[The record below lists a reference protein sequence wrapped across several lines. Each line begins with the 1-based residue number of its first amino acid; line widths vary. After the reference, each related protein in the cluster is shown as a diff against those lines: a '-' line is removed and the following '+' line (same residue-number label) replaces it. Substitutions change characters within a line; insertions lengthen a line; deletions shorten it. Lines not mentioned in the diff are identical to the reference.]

1 MTTLRRS
8 RRSKF
13 PVALTAFAAA
23 AVVLAG
29 CSSGGGGGGGSGASG
44 GGSAST
50 ITLGVLAPLSGANEN
65 GGLAEL
71 HGAQIAVDQINA
83 AGGIKSLG
91 GAKLK
96 LVSADS
102 SSTSTATAISAAQQL
117 VADNPAAILGAVSST
132 LEIPASTV
140 SEQKKIPSC
149 VGALSDTLTSRGYK
163 YLFQL
168 PPTATQLAKNA
179 VPNFLTFLK
188 EYYPNIT
195 KVAVVYDSNP
205 AETGTGQA
213 FASEL
218 SAMNTNVKVVLNK
231 QYPLNFTD
239 AAPLAAEIKASGAQV
254 IVPGS
259 LASELELIIGALNS
273 AGVSDLPIFN
283 AGGGDATGELWVNE
297 LGKYAN
303 GQYVLPNFAEQANL
317 GSDKNALLAA
327 ANAAYVKDYKQPF
340 MGQYAGEYYVCTQII
355 AQAMENAKSA
365 SPSAIRDAMAGH
377 TFSTGAASLYPPGQ
391 VTFGSTGLNTAGT
404 SVIAQFCNGKLNV
417 VGPPALAT
425 SKAQST
431 TACGGV

>member
-1 MTTLRRS
+1 MTTMRPIRS
-8 RRSKF
+8 RKYLGA
-13 PVALTAFAAA
+13 VTALAAA
-23 AVVLAG
+23 ALLAAG
-29 CSSGGGGGGGSGASG
+29 CSSGSGGGSGASG
-44 GGSAST
+44 SGSPST
-50 ITLGVLAPLSGANEN
+50 ITLGVLAPLSGANQN

-83 AGGIKSLG
+83 AGGIKALG

-102 SSTSTATAISAAQQL
+102 SSTSTSQAISAAQQL

-188 EYYPNIT
+188 AYYPNIT
-195 KVAVVYDSNP
+195 KVAVIYDSNP

-213 FASEL
+213 FAKEL
-218 SAMNTNVKVVLNK
+218 SSMNTNVKVVLNK

-239 AAPLAAEIKASGAQV
+239 AAPLAAEIKSSGAEV

-273 AGVSDLPIFN
+273 AGVSGLPIFN

-303 GQYVLPNFAEQANL
+303 GQYVLPNFAAQANL
-317 GSDKNALLAA
+317 GNAKNQLLAA
-327 ANAAYVKDYKQPF
+327 ANDAYVKDYKQPF

-355 AQAMENAKSA
+355 AQAIQNAKSA
-365 SPSAIRDAMAGH
+365 DPTAIRDAIAGH
-377 TFSTGAASLYPPGQ
+377 TFATSAASLYPPGQ
-391 VTFGSTGLNTAGT
+391 VHFGPTGLNTDGT
-404 SVIAQFCNGKLNV
+404 SVIAQFCQGKLNV
-417 VGPPALAT
+417 VGPPAMAT

-431 TACGGV
+431 AACGGV